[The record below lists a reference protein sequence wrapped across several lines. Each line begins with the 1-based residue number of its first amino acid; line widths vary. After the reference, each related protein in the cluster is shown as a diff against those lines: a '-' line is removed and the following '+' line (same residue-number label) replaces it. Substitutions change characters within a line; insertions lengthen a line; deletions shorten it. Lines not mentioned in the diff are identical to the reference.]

1 MKLKIGAKMTFAI
14 GSVGALLIACGIVG
28 YIGASKLSD
37 ELSFITTKAWDA
49 ADGSMEGTIGIQRQ
63 LIEVNHILSPG
74 ETPER
79 LQHHYDDLAQ
89 AMKFAEEALT
99 RMRYSGLIDAQHLA
113 DLDRLLAEQAK
124 VRDELLDQFQKS
136 SALNAKGAPS
146 EAAAPAAAALK
157 TAQDRYLQ
165 KTTALLD
172 FIGKLEALGDSQVEN
187 QTKTIAK
194 IITDVKIAIL
204 MTMLIGLAVSA
215 AIILYSI
222 RVVVYPITKVTRRMR
237 DIAEGEGDLTA
248 RLEITGHDEITELS
262 TAFNAYTAKI
272 HEMVLNVADATSQL
286 AASSEQTAKITSTA
300 SKEVDRQKKESD
312 LVAAAVTE
320 MAHAAHDVARSAEG
334 AAAAVHRADEK
345 AQSGNQIV
353 THTMNSIHA
362 LANEVG
368 IASGVITELAN
379 ESEKIGKIL
388 DVIRNVTEQTN
399 LLALNAAIEAARAG
413 EQGRG
418 FAVVADEVR
427 ILAQRTQASTL
438 EIHSII
444 QRLQEGTGKAVLAM
458 EKGRQQVTH
467 SVTQFEGVNEAF
479 RNIAEAVRS
488 ATDMTTQIAAAA
500 EQQNAV
506 SEEVGRNVTNIRD
519 AAEESAKSTRQV
531 MDANLGVAALAAQLQ
546 NLVGSFKI

>member
-1 MKLKIGAKMTFAI
+1 MKLKIGAKMAI
-14 GSVGALLIACGIVG
+14 ALGLVGTLLVACGIVG
-28 YIGASKLSD
+28 YLGASKLSD

-49 ADGSMEGTIGIQRQ
+49 ADGSMEGTIGVQRQ
-63 LIEVNHILSPG
+63 LLEVDRLLIPG
-74 ETPER
+74 LPAEQV
-79 LQHHYDDLAQ
+79 QHHRDELAK
-89 AMKFAEEALT
+89 AIGFADEALT
-99 RMRYSGLIDAQHLA
+99 RMRDSGLIDAPHLA
-113 DLDRLLAEQAK
+113 DLDRLLDEQARA
-124 VRDELLDQFQKS
+124 RDELLSSIASKPAEERYFQKT
-136 SALNAKGAPS
+136 S
-146 EAAAPAAAALK
+146 E
-157 TAQDRYLQ
+157 
-165 KTTALLD
+165 LLE
-172 FIGKLEALGDSQVEN
+172 FIDKLEALGDSQVEN
-187 QTKTIAK
+187 KTGEIET
-194 IITDVKIAIL
+194 ITAEVKIAIAI
-204 MTMLIGLAVSA
+204 TMLVGIAVAIG
-215 AIILYSI
+215 IIVFTI
-222 RVVVYPITKVTRRMR
+222 RVVVSPITKVTQRMR
-237 DIAEGEGDLTA
+237 DIAEGEGDLTV
-248 RLEITGHDEITELS
+248 RLDVHGHDEIAELS

-272 HEMVLNVADATSQL
+272 HEMVTKVADATAQL
-286 AASSEQTAKITSTA
+286 AASSEQTARITSAA
-300 SKEVDRQKKESD
+300 SDQVERQKYESE

-334 AAAAVHRADEK
+334 AAAAVHSADEK
-345 AQSGNQIV
+345 SQSGNQIV
-353 THTMNSIHA
+353 TNTMNSIHA
-362 LANEVG
+362 LAGEVG
-368 IASGVITELAN
+368 VANGVITELAD

-427 ILAQRTQASTL
+427 TLAQRTQASTL

-458 EKGRQQVTH
+458 EKGRQQVNQ

-479 RNIAEAVRS
+479 RNIADAVRS

-531 MDANLGVAALAAQLQ
+531 MDANLGVAELATQLQ
-546 NLVGSFKI
+546 GLVGSFKI

>member
-1 MKLKIGAKMTFAI
+1 MKLKIGAKMAI
-14 GSVGALLIACGIVG
+14 ALGLVGTLLVACGIVG
-28 YIGASKLSD
+28 YLGASKLSD

-49 ADGSMEGTIGIQRQ
+49 ADGSMEGTIGVQRQ
-63 LIEVNHILSPG
+63 LLEVDRLLIPG
-74 ETPER
+74 LPAEQI
-79 LQHHYDDLAQ
+79 QHHRDELAK
-89 AMKFAEEALT
+89 AINFADEALT
-99 RMRYSGLIDAQHLA
+99 RMRNSGLIDDAHLA
-113 DLDRLLAEQAK
+113 DLDRLLDEQAQA
-124 VRDELLDQFQKS
+124 RDELLNAS
-136 SALNAKGAPS
+136 SKG
-146 EAAAPAAAALK
+146 EAVALK
-157 TAQDRYLQ
+157 AVEERYFR
-165 KTTALLD
+165 KTSELLE
-172 FIGKLEALGDSQVEN
+172 FIDKLEALGDSQVEN
-187 QTKTIAK
+187 KTEEIKTITAE
-194 IITDVKIAIL
+194 VKIAIAI
-204 MTMLIGLAVSA
+204 TMLVGIAVA
-215 AIILYSI
+215 VGIIVFTV
-222 RVVVYPITKVTRRMR
+222 RVVVSPIMKVTQRMR
-237 DIAEGEGDLTA
+237 DIAEGEGDLTM
-248 RLEITGHDEITELS
+248 RLDVHGHDEIAELS

-272 HEMVLNVADATSQL
+272 HEMVIKVADATAQL
-286 AASSEQTAKITSTA
+286 AASSEQTAQITSAA
-300 SKEVDRQKKESD
+300 SDQVERQKYESE

-334 AAAAVHRADEK
+334 AAAAVHSADEK

-353 THTMNSIHA
+353 TNTMNSIHA
-362 LANEVG
+362 LASEVG
-368 IASGVITELAN
+368 VANGVITELAD

-427 ILAQRTQASTL
+427 TLAQRTQASTL

-458 EKGRQQVTH
+458 EKGRQQVNH
-467 SVTQFEGVNEAF
+467 SVAQFEGVNEAF
-479 RNIAEAVRS
+479 RNIADAVRT

-531 MDANLGVAALAAQLQ
+531 MDANLGVAELATQLQ
-546 NLVGSFKI
+546 GLVGSFKI